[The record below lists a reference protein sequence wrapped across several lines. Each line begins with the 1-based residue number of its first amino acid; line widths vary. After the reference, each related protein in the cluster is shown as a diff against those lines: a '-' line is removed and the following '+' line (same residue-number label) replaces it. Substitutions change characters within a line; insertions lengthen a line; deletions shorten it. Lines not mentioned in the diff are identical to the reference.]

1 MESTGKM
8 DPADSSGGDYRDRL
22 DTPAIHCDPGPE
34 GGEAGD
40 KKKKPALV
48 IKEDYIQES
57 GGAQKPK

>member
-1 MESTGKM
+1 MQSTGEM
-8 DPADSSGGDYRDRL
+8 DPVDSSGGDHRDPL
-22 DTPAIHCDPGPE
+22 DTPAIHCGPGPE

-40 KKKKPALV
+40 KKKPALV